1 MEDEKRE
8 IRNIASALTAPDEE
22 KRTVE
27 GYAILFNTKS
37 DGLSFEEVIEAGAL
51 EGVIERSDVFAL
63 LNHDKYRGILA
74 RSKRGVGSLTLSV
87 DNKGLRYTFDAP
99 KTALG
104 DELLENIR
112 RGEINESSFAFDVES
127 DTWEKKKDGTW
138 KRTIH
143 QIGSLYD
150 VSPVYSAAYSK
161 TSVYMRGKEEAEAKA
176 KSIEERMPE
185 SYYENLLTNY

>member
-8 IRNIASALTAPDEE
+8 IRNIASALTAPDED

-51 EGVIERSDVFAL
+51 EGVIERIDVFAL

-87 DNKGLRYTFDAP
+87 DNNEAKKHRYGCYCPFNDGLYKSHESFSDRMDNS
-99 KTALG
+99 LR
-104 DELLENIR
+104 D
-112 RGEINESSFAFDVES
+112 SSFRPD
-127 DTWEKKKDGTW
+127 
-138 KRTIH
+138 RNH
-143 QIGSLYD
+143 RL
-150 VSPVYSAAYSK
+150 SARY
-161 TSVYMRGKEEAEAKA
+161 RG
-176 KSIEERMPE
+176 R
-185 SYYENLLTNY
+185 N